1 MIACHHNE
9 TKHMLDEAF
18 VANLPPET
26 DEALILICKA
36 YMGWNTQV
44 KPADR
49 MAKYVE
55 YVDAFSFLVA
65 FGKARSVAM
74 TPPNLD
80 ACDRATSISVIDLF
94 FHTTMRDAVTRVGA
108 VYHDRTVNKFSKLL
122 AAAFFYEF
130 PKDDLSRIR
139 VLINELKNEI
149 WKTDDLDD
157 DHKARLRMRFEKL
170 LQGLHE
176 RRSDL
181 DCYLGLIGEAAVLTA
196 KVGHDAKP
204 LVDRIRLILGIVL
217 KVQAK
222 SEGVPARG
230 LIRFLALALVT
241 VVYVTVSTVPVMP
254 SRPPCRRSPWTDHH
268 RRQAP

>member
-36 YMGWNTQV
+36 YTNWSTQV

-49 MAKYVE
+49 VAKYVE

-65 FGKARSVAM
+65 FGKARSVTM

-80 ACDRATSISVIDLF
+80 ACDRASSISGIDLF
-94 FHTTMRDAVTRVGA
+94 VQTVMRDAVTRVGA
-108 VYHDRTVNKFSKLL
+108 EYQDRTVNKFSKLL
-122 AAAFFYEF
+122 EAAFFYEF
-130 PKDDLSRIR
+130 SRDDLSRIR
-139 VLINELKNEI
+139 AIVNELKNEI

-157 DHKARLRMRFEKL
+157 NHKARLRLRFEKL
-170 LQGLHE
+170 LQGLNE

-196 KVGHDAKP
+196 KLGRDARP
-204 LVDRIRLILGIVL
+204 LVDRIRLILGIAL

-230 LIRFLALALVT
+230 LTRFLALDREL
-241 VVYVTVSTVPVMP
+241 
-254 SRPPCRRSPWTDHH
+254 
-268 RRQAP
+268 